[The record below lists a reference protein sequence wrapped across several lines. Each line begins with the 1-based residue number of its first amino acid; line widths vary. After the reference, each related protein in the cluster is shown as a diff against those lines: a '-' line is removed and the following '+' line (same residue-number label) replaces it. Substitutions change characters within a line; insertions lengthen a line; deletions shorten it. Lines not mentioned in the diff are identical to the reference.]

1 MKKIVRLT
9 ENDLTR
15 IVKKVIKEQEDID
28 FDVDNSRGFGSTY
41 DSVGDYRADIYGD
54 GRMFDPYDYIDRDF
68 NEDEWDEG
76 EEYDNVEDFEQS
88 PFYNDKKNRWSNTR
102 PGNTYFDQEKESRG
116 GRPLKIR
123 RRR

>member
-1 MKKIVRLT
+1 MKKIVKLT

-15 IVKKVIKEQEDID
+15 IVKKVIREQSDIQ
-28 FDVDNSRGFGSTY
+28 FDVDNSRGFGSSY
-41 DSVGDYRADIYGD
+41 DEVGDYRADFYGD
-54 GRMFDPYDYIDRDF
+54 GRYYDPSDMWDKDF

-76 EEYDNVEDFEQS
+76 EEYDNVEDFQQS